1 MPDERPVTPP
11 PPPPD
16 SGAPTQSVAQ
26 PGPTINIADEFGTAK
41 RNLPPPKVL
50 AIGVLALAVVAAIVV
65 FTQSRPTSHG
75 TIDDASAV
83 DIPNQNSVLATINVS
98 LRNGGEKPL
107 YIHNMKATIS
117 TDSGDFTDDA
127 ASPID
132 FERYFQAFPDLKK
145 HAIDPLRVE
154 TKVMPGGEVKGTI
167 VVSFPV
173 SQDAFNKRKSL
184 AVVVQPYDQQAVII
198 KQ

>member
-1 MPDERPVTPP
+1 MPDERPVTSPP
-11 PPPPD
+11 PAPD
-16 SGAPTQSVAQ
+16 SGAPTQPAAQ

-41 RNLPPPKVL
+41 RNLPPPKIL

-98 LRNGGEKPL
+98 LRNGGEKPF

-117 TDSGDFTDDA
+117 TDSGEFTDDA
-127 ASPID
+127 ASPMD

-145 HAIDPLRVE
+145 HAIEPLRVE
-154 TKVMPGGEVKGTI
+154 TKIMPGAEAKGTI
-167 VVSFPV
+167 MVSFPI

-184 AVVVQPYDQQAVII
+184 AVVVQPYDQQAVTI

>member
-1 MPDERPVTPP
+1 MPDESPVTPP
-11 PPPPD
+11 PPVPD

-41 RNLPPPKVL
+41 RNLPPPKIL
-50 AIGVLALAVVAAIVV
+50 AIGVLALAVVAAVVV

-83 DIPNQNSVLATINVS
+83 DIPNQNSVLATINIT
-98 LRNGGEKPL
+98 LHNGGEKPL
-107 YIHNMKATIS
+107 YIHNMKATIA
-117 TDSGDFTDDA
+117 TDSVEFTDDA

-132 FERYFQAFPDLKK
+132 FERYFKAFPDLKK
-145 HAIDPLRVE
+145 HAIEPLRVE
-154 TKVMPGGEVKGTI
+154 TKIMPGAEGKGTI
-167 VVSFPV
+167 MVSFPI

-184 AVVVQPYDQQAVII
+184 AVVVQPYDQQAVTI

>member
-1 MPDERPVTPP
+1 MSDERPVTPP

-16 SGAPTQSVAQ
+16 SGAPTQPVAQ

-83 DIPNQNSVLATINVS
+83 DIPNQNSVLATINVT
-98 LRNGGEKPL
+98 LRNGGEKPF
-107 YIHNMKATIS
+107 YIHNMKATIA
-117 TDSGDFTDDA
+117 TDSGEFTDDA
-127 ASPID
+127 ASPMD

-145 HAIDPLRVE
+145 HAIEPLRVE
-154 TKVMPGGEVKGTI
+154 TKIMPGAEAKGTI
-167 VVSFPV
+167 VVSFPI

-184 AVVVQPYDQQAVII
+184 AVVVQPYDQQAVTI

>member
-1 MPDERPVTPP
+1 MSDERPVTPP
-11 PPPPD
+11 PPD
-16 SGAPTQSVAQ
+16 SGAPAQPAAQ

>member
-50 AIGVLALAVVAAIVV
+50 AIGVMALAVVAAIVV